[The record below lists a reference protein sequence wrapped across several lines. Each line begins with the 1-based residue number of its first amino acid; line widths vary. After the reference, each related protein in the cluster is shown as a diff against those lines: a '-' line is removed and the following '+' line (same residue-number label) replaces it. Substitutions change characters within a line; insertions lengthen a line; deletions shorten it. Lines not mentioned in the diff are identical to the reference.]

1 MRDLTVNELATL
13 SGLSIWALYKAVE
26 QFRVPHVRRG
36 KRIYFQVAELSTLL
50 RNGETL
56 EEDNLVFSWGG

>member
-13 SGLSIWALYKAVE
+13 SGLSIWALYKAVQ

-36 KRIYFQVAELSTLL
+36 KRIYFQVAEIATLIKGR
-50 RNGETL
+50 RNA
-56 EEDNLVFSWGG
+56 